1 MDGEKEH
8 TVAPQKNLHVLRWT
22 AALFLS
28 AFFLFGTQIA
38 IRNFLA
44 EVNFYRSY
52 ELLNSPAYLQAEVPT
67 KRAMRLNPQNGYT
80 FYYYGAFLKK
90 LGKKTEALSA
100 FSTAMKTTAHP
111 ASVLRQLA
119 DVELDLK
126 DYTRSADHYSLALVY
141 DPYPQAAP
149 GMTWFNYAHAAQ
161 GAGRAGEA
169 LAAFRK
175 AENFEDVPA
184 SLGSSLSLLLAY
196 LKAPAL
202 GIQEYVYAL
211 EKHPELAGNLPAL
224 ALALTRAGLLDF
236 GRDLFSRL
244 DAMGKLDASGL
255 CLLAS
260 FSLYKKDFEEAMHVL
275 ERAKKKNPQEANIY
289 LLLGEIHFQKGDKE
303 EMKKMYRKFL
313 EMYPH
318 APQRSELEKR
328 ILE

>member
-1 MDGEKEH
+1 MDGEKEQ

-38 IRNFLA
+38 VRNFLA

-90 LGKKTEALSA
+90 LGKKTEALGA
-100 FSTAMKTTAHP
+100 FSAAMKTTAHP

-119 DVELDLK
+119 DMELDLK
-126 DYTRSADHYSLALVY
+126 KYNLSADHYSLALVY
-141 DPYPQAAP
+141 DPYPQVAP
-149 GMTWFNYAHAAQ
+149 GMTWYNYALAAQ

-175 AENFEDVPA
+175 AGNFEDVPA
-184 SLGSSLSLLLAY
+184 SMGSSLSLLFAY
-196 LKAPAL
+196 LKAPAP
-202 GIQEYVYAL
+202 GIQEFVYAL
-211 EKHPELAGNLPAL
+211 EKHPEQVRDLSAQ
-224 ALALTRAGLLDF
+224 ALALTQARLLDF

-244 DAMGKLDASGL
+244 DVLGKLDASGL

-260 FSLYKKDFEEAMHVL
+260 FSLYKKDFDEAMHVL

-318 APQRSELEKR
+318 APQRSQLEKR